1 MSDNSI
7 IFRSAVF
14 GGFNRQ
20 DVLDYIEKKAR
31 AHADELNELRCAL
44 EQSRKELGEAREKLS
59 AAEESIRQ
67 LQAESDTRKDEL
79 FRLREE
85 HEKLISSNREL
96 SDSAAAKEAELAS
109 LRTERDLLEKQLC
122 DIRSQLDDIE
132 QSKIRVANIELE
144 AYARAKKI
152 EDSAID
158 NANLA
163 RAALNNLFQDAKR
176 RFDHTRNNAAQTFL
190 RMSQELDRLKEVLEH
205 LPESFDAI
213 SAEIEALKFGNDK
226 KNNCVPSESPEDN
239 AGDPLDVMQY
249 ESIVYP
255 ETVSV
260 TDTETSNDPSAGET
274 PDEETAAQQSPA
286 IDGDIGAAE

>member
-1 MSDNSI
+1 MCSSD
-7 IFRSAVF
+7 
-14 GGFNRQ
+14 
-20 DVLDYIEKKAR
+20 
-31 AHADELNELRCAL
+31 LRCAL